1 MEGQG
6 KFLQSNEIIIF
17 HEAMLLN
24 VTDQGIPK
32 VPENFPTCPNKAAD
46 KIDKV
51 ELVDLRSIGQ
61 NQPQE
66 SSSLKHSFWLFCLLL
81 IKLL

>member
-1 MEGQG
+1 
-6 KFLQSNEIIIF
+6 
-17 HEAMLLN
+17 MLLN

-46 KIDKV
+46 KIDKI
-51 ELVDLRSIGQ
+51 ELVDLSSIGQ
-61 NQPQE
+61 SQSKE
-66 SSSLKHSFWLFCLLL
+66 SSALTNHFWLFYLLL